1 MRHSSRVR
9 LHALLVIVGGV
20 LAVVAGPSLR
30 AAENV
35 DVTGV
40 WSHDGRFARIELTLA
55 PDGTCQRVTV
65 RNEKQA
71 RQVGRYTVKGDVL
84 EIRTTDGKVAR
95 HTVKRTGGRL
105 RLTDE
110 SGVLTLDRAGAP
122 PATVGKVPTPVGPVG
137 GPGNKLLRPRSAIKR
152 STMGHILYSR
162 WLTDSSIPRRVIY
175 LTDGRGRGHVP
186 FIVPPAPWDAF
197 EPTWSAD
204 GTKIAFASNY
214 ELTRSA
220 LNADI
225 FLIDLRTAAVRR
237 ATGNEQAPPA
247 TSGKA
252 KILVIPGG
260 KVKNSESVLDNLRV
274 CWQGGGGKTIKPLGE
289 KRKTL
294 IEDAPANQ
302 TIWIKARANGFIGCL
317 KVVRTPGPGKTAKVD
332 FNVNKGMPLATSPS
346 LTPDGR
352 YAVVLWQHAYYDPD
366 PREKPRV
373 VHGSYTLL
381 GKKLIMAGTGERF
394 SHESGF
400 DTIAVIDLAKGTPP
414 VSGWDPIQMG
424 GQFAKHPRVSP
435 DGKSVAFTMGHLPM
449 ESIAVCS
456 LASLAA
462 GKPQPKSLAQGRLV
476 PAQYHLGHS
485 YPAWSPDGKR
495 IAFCQSYC
503 SMDMNFTSN
512 LWVANAD
519 GTGAGQVTRLQRNQA
534 VACPS
539 WSPDGK
545 RIAVQVI
552 TSRRQ
557 VLNPLDI
564 ATGNVISDIYSI
576 AADGTDPRQLTNDGR
591 SAEPAWGP

>member
-1 MRHSSRVR
+1 MGYPSRIR
-9 LHALLVIVGGV
+9 LPAVLAVVWGV

-30 AAENV
+30 AAEDV

-40 WSHDGRFARIELTLA
+40 WSHEGRFGRTELTLA
-55 PDGTCQRVTV
+55 SDGTCQRVTV
-65 RNEKQA
+65 RDEKQA
-71 RQVGRYTVKGDVL
+71 REVGRYTVKGDVL
-84 EIRTTDGKVAR
+84 EIRTTDGQVAQQ
-95 HTVKRTGGRL
+95 TVRRFGDKL
-105 RLTDE
+105 RLTDK
-110 SGVLTLDRAGAP
+110 SGVLVLDRAGPA
-122 PATVGKVPTPVGPVG
+122 PATLGKIQVPTGPVG
-137 GPGNKLLRPRSAIKR
+137 GLGNKPLTPRLAVER
-152 STMGHILYSR
+152 SQTGHILYSR
-162 WLTDSSIPRRVIY
+162 WLTDAPAPRRVIC
-175 LTDGRGRGHVP
+175 LMDGQGRGQSP

-204 GTKIAFASNY
+204 GTKIAFSSNY

-225 FLIDLRTAAVRR
+225 FLIDLRTGSVRR

-260 KVKNSESVLDNLRV
+260 TVANSEVVLDNLRV
-274 CWQGGGGKTIKPLGE
+274 CWQGGDGKTIKPLGE

-294 IEDAPANQ
+294 IEDVPANQ
-302 TIWIKARANGFIGCL
+302 TIWIKARANGFVGCL
-317 KVVRTPGPGKTAKVD
+317 KVIRTPGPGKTAKVD
-332 FNVNKGMPLATSPS
+332 FNVNTGMPLATSPS

-352 YAVVLWQHAYYDPD
+352 YAVVLWQHAFYDPH
-366 PREKPRV
+366 PREKPRIM
-373 VHGSYTLL
+373 HGSYHLL
-381 GKKLIMAGTGERF
+381 GLKVVMEGSGERF
-394 SHESGF
+394 AHESGF

-435 DGKSVAFTMGHLPM
+435 DGKSVLFTMGHLPM

-456 LASLAA
+456 LDSLAA
-462 GKPQPKSLAQGRLV
+462 GKPQPKVLAQGQLV

-495 IAFCQSYC
+495 IVFCQSYC

-519 GTGAGQVTRLQRNQA
+519 GTAARQVTRLQLNQA
-534 VACPS
+534 AAYPT

-545 RIAVQVI
+545 RIAAQVI
-552 TSRRQ
+552 TSRRE

-564 ATGNVISDIYSI
+564 ATGNVVSDIYSI
-576 AADGTDPRQLTNDGR
+576 AADGTDPQQLTNDGR

>member
-1 MRHSSRVR
+1 MAPTSRIR
-9 LHALLVIVGGV
+9 WHGLVVVMGSV
-20 LAVVAGPSLR
+20 LAVLAGPPLR
-30 AAENV
+30 AADDV

-40 WSHDGRFARIELTLA
+40 WSREGRFARTELTLA
-55 PDGTCQRVTV
+55 ADGTCQRVTV
-65 RNEKQA
+65 RNEKQT
-71 RQVGRYTVKGDVL
+71 RQVGRYTLRGDAL
-84 EIRTTDGKVAR
+84 EIRTTGGQVAR
-95 HTVKRTGGRL
+95 YTVKRAGDKL
-105 RLTDE
+105 RLTDD
-110 SGVLTLDRAGAP
+110 SGVLTLDRAGPA
-122 PATVGKVPTPVGPVG
+122 PATVGKVQAPVEPVVKAG
-137 GPGNKLLRPRSAIKR
+137 DKPLMPRSAIER
-152 STMGHILYSR
+152 SATGHILYSR
-162 WLTDSSIPRRVIY
+162 WLTDSTAPRRAIY
-175 LTDGRGRGHVP
+175 LMDGQGRKHVP
-186 FIVPPAPWDAF
+186 FVVPPAPWDAF

-225 FLIDLRTAAVRR
+225 FLVDLRTGVVRR
-237 ATGNEQAPPA
+237 MTGNEQAPPA
-247 TSGKA
+247 TEGKA
-252 KILVIPGG
+252 KILVIPAG
-260 KVKNSESVLDNLRV
+260 KVVDAKAMHNSLRV

-294 IEDAPANQ
+294 IEDVPANQ
-302 TIWIKARANGFIGCL
+302 TIWIKARSSGFVGCL
-317 KVVRTPGPGKTAKVD
+317 KVLRTPGPGKTAKVD
-332 FNVNKGMPLATSPS
+332 FNINEGMPLATSPS

-366 PREKPRV
+366 PREKPRIM
-373 VHGSYTLL
+373 HGSYNLL
-381 GKKLIMAGTGERF
+381 GLKVVMPGTGERF
-394 SHESGF
+394 AHESGF

-414 VSGWDPIQMG
+414 ISGWDPIQMS

-435 DGKSVAFTMGHLPM
+435 DGRSVLFTMGHLPM

-462 GKPQPKSLAQGRLV
+462 GRPQPKILAEGKLV

-495 IAFCQSYC
+495 IAFCQSHC
-503 SMDMNFTSN
+503 SMNMNFTSN
-512 LWVANAD
+512 LWVAHAD
-519 GTGAGQVTRLQRNQA
+519 GSGARQITRLQLNQA
-534 VACPS
+534 AAYPT

-545 RIAVQVI
+545 RIAAQVI

-564 ATGNVISDIYSI
+564 AAGNVVSDIYSI